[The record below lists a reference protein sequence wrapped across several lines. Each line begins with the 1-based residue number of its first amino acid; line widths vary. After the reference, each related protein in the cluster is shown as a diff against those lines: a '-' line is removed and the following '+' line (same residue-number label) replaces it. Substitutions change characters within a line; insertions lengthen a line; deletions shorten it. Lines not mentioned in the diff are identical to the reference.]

1 MLTKRVFL
9 AGAAAVAAGA
19 VMQGAAAE
27 AAYPTRTIRIIVGY
41 AAGGGVDIVARL
53 LGDPMSKAFHQT
65 IIVENRPGASAMIAS
80 NAVAKA
86 EPDGYTLL
94 AAASGEVAINQHIF
108 KTMTYDPDKDLVP
121 FALVGIVPCVVVVAD
136 KTPVHNPKELIAYA
150 RANPGK
156 LSFSSSG
163 VGNPQQLAGELMNS
177 MAGIKVLHVPY
188 RGSAPA
194 VT

>member
-65 IIVENRPGASAMIAS
+65 IIVAWRRQREMAHRERGGAHWRTGAAGRDDM
-80 NAVAKA
+80 
-86 EPDGYTLL
+86 L
-94 AAASGEVAINQHIF
+94 AACERRAFRPRRHCDRPTSVA
-108 KTMTYDPDKDLVP
+108 
-121 FALVGIVPCVVVVAD
+121 CVLRE
-136 KTPVHNPKELIAYA
+136 N
-150 RANPGK
+150 
-156 LSFSSSG
+156 
-163 VGNPQQLAGELMNS
+163 
-177 MAGIKVLHVPY
+177 
-188 RGSAPA
+188 
-194 VT
+194 